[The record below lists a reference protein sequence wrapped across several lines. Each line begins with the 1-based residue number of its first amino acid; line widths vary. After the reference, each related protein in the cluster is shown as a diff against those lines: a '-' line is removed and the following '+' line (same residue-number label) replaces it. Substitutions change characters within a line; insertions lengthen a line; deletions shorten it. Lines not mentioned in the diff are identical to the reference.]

1 MLCPVPTTL
10 LNDAPFLVYGSVPP
24 AQEVFPEWPVVV
36 LAGLFLVL
44 AIAVV
49 VMECMRMRKPRR

>member
-1 MLCPVPTTL
+1 MVPCR
-10 LNDAPFLVYGSVPP
+10 PRKRC
-24 AQEVFPEWPVVV
+24 FPEWPVVV